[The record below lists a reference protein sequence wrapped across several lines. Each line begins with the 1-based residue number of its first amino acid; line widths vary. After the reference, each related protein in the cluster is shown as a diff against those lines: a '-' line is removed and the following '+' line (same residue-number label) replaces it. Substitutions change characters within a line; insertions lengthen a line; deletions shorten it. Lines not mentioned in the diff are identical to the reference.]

1 MPNSNA
7 RHVSLSSFR
16 RAMTYS
22 FGSIAEGS
30 LIVAILDMIKAA
42 LNIIYN
48 EQASSGDAIGACVA
62 CCASCILGCVRGLV
76 DYFNRYAYIEI
87 AMWVDALLS
96 TLVIADRG
104 RNSEGSASPTLQP
117 RKMPGASSKTAVSMR
132 SSTILS

>member
-1 MPNSNA
+1 
-7 RHVSLSSFR
+7 
-16 RAMTYS
+16 MTYS

-87 AMWVDALLS
+87 AM
-96 TLVIADRG
+96 
-104 RNSEGSASPTLQP
+104 
-117 RKMPGASSKTAVSMR
+117 
-132 SSTILS
+132 